1 MKWGLTFSDRPL
13 GWYARA
19 VFDTK
24 DNWSLYVKVFQWCDC
39 TAIAKNALEQYLEM
53 VVGELEKVR
62 TRINGSPEVSVRMS
76 SERPD
81 EVIVT
86 LAGGSLIISP
96 VYTSAKANSIKPS
109 VNMPFV
115 KQ

>member
-1 MKWGLTFSDRPL
+1 MKWGLIFSDRPL

-19 VFDTK
+19 VFSTD
-24 DNWSLYVKVFQWCDC
+24 DDWSLYVKVFQWFDC

-76 SERPD
+76 SKRSD
-81 EVIVT
+81 EVIVS

-96 VYTSAKANSIKPS
+96 VYTSAKINTIKPFA
-109 VNMPFV
+109 NMPFI